1 MGIVSKL
8 IPVMLVA
15 ALGGI
20 AQPRYTATPI
30 QAPGFVLS
38 SLAWLSD
45 DGRVGFGS
53 GLNLNANGTT
63 SSQCFR
69 YQDGMFTTLP
79 RGDSSCTAAAGN
91 NRGQFVG
98 ALSAQGG
105 SPTSAFVNDSG
116 RYFSLNRF
124 LPDGTRLSVAQSINQ
139 QGEVAGFFYANPQ
152 TITYTGPDGQPATL
166 IQYSNQYAFLF
177 SNHQMAQLPALGGP
191 NTQATAINA
200 YGDAAG
206 ASDFQN
212 SQTHAV
218 IFPRTGGI
226 VDLGTLGGCYSRA
239 VAINSS
245 GQIAGDSTLTQD
257 PRDVTYHAF
266 LFDGSTMRPIQLPGA
281 DSRTASMNDNGEVVG
296 AYRNADGLDHP
307 FYYSGGIAVDLNSR
321 IVNPSPGMAL
331 STPQYINNQ
340 GQILVMGVQ
349 GRDTVQFLLSP
360 ISN

>member
-8 IPVMLVA
+8 ILVMIVA
-15 ALGGI
+15 AVGGF
-20 AQPRYTATPI
+20 AQRNYTATPI

-38 SLAWLSD
+38 SLVWLSD

-79 RGDSSCTAAAGN
+79 RGDSLCAAAAGN
-91 NRGQFVG
+91 DRGQFVG
-98 ALSAQGG
+98 VLSTQGG
-105 SPTSAFVNDSG
+105 SSTSAFVYDDG

-124 LPDGTRLSVAQSINQ
+124 LPDQTRLSVAQSINQ
-139 QGEVAGFFYANPQ
+139 RGDITGFFYANPQ
-152 TITYTGPDGQPATL
+152 TITYTGPDGQPASL
-166 IQYSNQYAFLF
+166 IRYSNQYAFLF
-177 SNHQMAQLPALGGP
+177 SNHQMAQLPTLGGP
-191 NTQATAINA
+191 NTQAVAINA
-200 YGDAAG
+200 YNDAAG
-206 ASDFQN
+206 ASDVQN

-226 VDLGTLGGCYSRA
+226 VDLGTLGGYYSRA

-257 PRDVTYHAF
+257 PRDVTYHAVQ
-266 LFDGSTMRPIQLPGA
+266 FDGSTMRPIQLPGV
-281 DSRTASMNDNGEVVG
+281 DSRTVWMNDNGEVVG

-307 FYYSGGIAVDLNSR
+307 FYYSGGIAVDLNNR
-321 IVNPSPGMAL
+321 IVNPSPGMSL

-340 GQILVMGVQ
+340 GQILVMGVL
-349 GRDTVQFLLSP
+349 GGDAVQFLLSP
-360 ISN
+360 IT